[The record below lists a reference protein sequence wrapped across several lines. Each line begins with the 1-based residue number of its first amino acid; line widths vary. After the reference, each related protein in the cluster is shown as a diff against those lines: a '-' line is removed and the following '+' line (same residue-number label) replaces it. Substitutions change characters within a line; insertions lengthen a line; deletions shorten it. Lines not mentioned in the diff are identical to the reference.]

1 VEEGVLPK
9 VHYTERWEGGGGGI
23 RGIGNSDRR
32 GRIIGNPDRK
42 NNEKKMI
49 FLGTFFRDR

>member
-1 VEEGVLPK
+1 VRGWVLPK
-9 VHYTERWEGGGGGI
+9 VHYTEHRRGAGGGR

-49 FLGTFFRDR
+49 FLGTFFGDR

>member
-1 VEEGVLPK
+1 LPK
-9 VHYTERWEGGGGGI
+9 VHYTEHRRGAGGGI